1 MDGLK
6 YGTYIF
12 NAYPVF
18 LRVLSPVLPLYE
30 FYQSLSFAQL
40 LVFFGLYF
48 GVARNSNLSR
58 FVRFNAY
65 QAILIDILLILPQFL
80 TQILRMSS
88 EIRIP
93 VYNVTWM
100 YVFIC
105 TAVGIGS
112 CFAGQSARLPLVAD
126 ASDAQVD
133 R

>member
-18 LRVLSPVLPLYE
+18 LRLLYPLLPLYE
-30 FYQSLSFAQL
+30 LYQSLQFAQL
-40 LVFFGLYF
+40 LVFFALYF
-48 GVARNSNLSR
+48 GVAQNRNLSR

-65 QAILIDILLILPQFL
+65 QAILIDILLILPQFMV
-80 TQILRMSS
+80 QILRMSP
-88 EIRIP
+88 EIRVG

-105 TAVGIGS
+105 AAIGIGS
-112 CFAGQSARLPLVAD
+112 CFAGQSARLPLVAN